1 MGTFTLIL
9 WTPGYAKSAPARLLE
24 DTVFAALTVWSVG
37 CLRVA
42 KNKRIL
48 PSERFPTKTC
58 HMLFGGGGE
67 GLGFGLKVVTF
78 PCWKMCK
85 KVINPT
91 SEAGSPKLCCITAR
105 NAHRT
110 QTLFILDGL
119 PHLLPSAI
127 NMDANP
133 KKLVLCFVF
142 SKQTEDDPSLLG
154 NCSLSLSKLKKGTLL
169 ANIFH
174 EPELCILPECTSLH
188 RRRRLQSC
196 QMSLWAK
203 SGPKI
208 SIFQSFHLKT
218 GCCVFIDF

>member
-78 PCWKMCK
+78 SCWKMCK
-85 KVINPT
+85 KVTNPT

-110 QTLFILDGL
+110 QTLFILDGV
-119 PHLLPSAI
+119 PSAAI
-127 NMDANP
+127 SNQIWMQIPRNSRFVA
-133 KKLVLCFVF
+133 CFF
-142 SKQTEDDPSLLG
+142 KQTEDDPFLTG
-154 NCSLSLSKLKKGTLL
+154 
-169 ANIFH
+169 IF
-174 EPELCILPECTSLH
+174 
-188 RRRRLQSC
+188 
-196 QMSLWAK
+196 
-203 SGPKI
+203 
-208 SIFQSFHLKT
+208 
-218 GCCVFIDF
+218 